1 MSNIRTFTIK
11 QVISES
17 PGLSRS
23 SLYREM
29 KAGRLGFLKVGARR
43 LVLEQDLEQ
52 WIESLRSGPDR
63 GE

>member
-1 MSNIRTFTIK
+1 MSSIRTFTIK

-29 KAGRLGFLKVGARR
+29 KAGRLRFIKIGARR
-43 LVLEQDLEQ
+43 LVLESDLEA
-52 WIESLRSGPDR
+52 WMESMRPNQG
-63 GE
+63 GV